1 MLSQGR
7 YKVRTMDMG
16 VQRSGRTHVTK
27 ALIKY
32 GRLRMGAIYPSGKW
46 HEIDPA
52 PAQLVAAG
60 IHMNIIPRT
69 KSKDA
74 PQNDNGLV
82 FTRECEGKVGA

>member
-1 MLSQGR
+1 MVSRGR
-7 YKVRTMDMG
+7 YKERAMDMG
-16 VQRSGRTHVTK
+16 QRNGCDHVTS
-27 ALIKY
+27 AHQVRDGCGWEQY
-32 GRLRMGAIYPSGKW
+32 TPAAKW